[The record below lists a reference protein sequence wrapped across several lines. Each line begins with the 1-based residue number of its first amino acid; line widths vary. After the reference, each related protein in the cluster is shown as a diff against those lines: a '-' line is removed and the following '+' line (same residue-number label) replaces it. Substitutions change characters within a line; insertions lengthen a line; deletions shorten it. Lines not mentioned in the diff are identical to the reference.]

1 MKKGIVLFVLILSTA
16 LFADTTENDKKRTNQ
31 AKVGQRILEIQMSDY
46 TAIDLFAELN
56 YPAYTSVQDGQFRHV
71 FIKEAELYNQKFS
84 IQLKF
89 YGNMILLFKIWF
101 EDDYD
106 ENGKQMVWTYT
117 REKTK
122 VKTKEL

>member
-1 MKKGIVLFVLILSTA
+1 MKKVIALFVLILSTA
-16 LFADTTENDKKRTNQ
+16 LFADTTESDKKRTNQ

-46 TAIDLFAELN
+46 TAIDLLAELN
-56 YPAYTSVQDGQFRHV
+56 YPTYTSVQDGRFRHV
-71 FIKEAELYNQKFS
+71 FIKKAELYNQKFS